1 MTRRVLYLHG
11 FASSP
16 RGRKVGALSALFA
29 PERIEIQ
36 APDLNLPSFERLD
49 FEAMVAAAM
58 SAAAKGRID
67 VLAGSSL
74 GALVA
79 LEASRRG
86 VSAPLVLIA
95 PALGFGR
102 RWVEK
107 LPAGDPVFFFHHG
120 ENAERPIHRAFF
132 EQMSLR
138 PADLEPPTERVVVLM
153 GRRDESVPYE
163 IVERVWRHWEA
174 SGRLPP
180 GSRWIEI
187 PEGDHGLTGFVGEIA
202 DQIRSAAG

>member
-1 MTRRVLYLHG
+1 MSRRVLYLHG

-16 RGRKVGALSALFA
+16 RGRKVQALTDLFA
-29 PERIEIQ
+29 AENVRID

-49 FEAMVAAAM
+49 FESMVAETLR
-58 SAAAKGRID
+58 AAARERVD

-86 VSAPLVLIA
+86 VAAPLVLIA

-107 LPAGDPVFFFHHG
+107 LPPGDPVLFFHYG
-120 ENAERPIHRAFF
+120 ENRKMPVHRAFF
-132 EQMSLR
+132 ERMARR
-138 PADLEPPTERVVVLM
+138 PPESEPPAARVSVLM
-153 GRRDESVPYE
+153 GRLDESVPYE
-163 IVERVWRHWEA
+163 VAEGVWREWQA
-174 SGRLPP
+174 TGRLAE
-180 GSRWIEI
+180 GSQWTEI
-187 PEGDHGLTGFVGEIA
+187 PEGDHGLTGTIGEIA
-202 DQIRSAAG
+202 KRIRIAAG